1 MVDEKITRKEQWYD
15 VKRYKDEIRQFV
27 LNKRNCLNQ
36 TSKMNETYKRLY
48 STVYAG
54 TEEADVERFPHT
66 AEVFKVYKAALI
78 EACLQGYSALYTI
91 SGLDGYSTLKIPE
104 LNTAMTQQFKSMALI
119 ENLSAETVDDWIMKG
134 EAVGFLKLKENR
146 EEYRI
151 KQTLI
156 DEETGQELIEFKIK
170 EGVEYEDLEFE
181 RIDPL
186 DFYVDAV
193 DYKKDPLG
201 CPKII
206 RSFIT
211 AKDLLSSDAYPL
223 LSREEKIAI
232 IERDSNRNDGPIGGF
247 YRSDWARSGDGRGQT
262 RDRQIEVLTYRG
274 DYVTLDNKVLRNIVA
289 VCVENQIADVKYS
302 EVSTNRVIYAPYTID
317 RWSHRGVSPLASSN
331 PVNKLMNRAID
342 MFIKNL
348 EDLSV
353 PYILFQK
360 GTINKPQWDNFK
372 KEKKLEYVLEGTPPE
387 FWTPPAASAAGIDLL
402 QMIINQN
409 KNMLGL
415 NSYMAGDTR
424 GAVRTAEESSILY
437 QKANARMR
445 VETDVFSYNFMLN
458 LITAFYSFNR
468 ELALAIEHPLA
479 DIYADPMLKIS
490 ISTNASKADEQGE
503 LNMLMQMLNL
513 PIAQMIFSNLT
524 PQQTILAVRYLM
536 AKANLK
542 DADNLLEL
550 VDENGQTTQMP
561 ALDGDGNPVDIAGQD
576 NPPQEMDMD
585 IQMSQMP
592 GMNNNG
598 NNL

>member
-1 MVDEKITRKEQWYD
+1 MVDERITKKEQWYD
-15 VKRYKDEIRQFV
+15 VKKYKDEIRQFV
-27 LNKRNCLNQ
+27 ISKRNCLNQ
-36 TSKMNETYKRLY
+36 TSKMYNTYKRLY
-48 STVYAG
+48 RTVYAG
-54 TEEADVERFPHT
+54 TEEADIERFPHT
-66 AEVFKVYKAALI
+66 AEIFKVYKAALI
-78 EACLQGYSALYTI
+78 EACLQGYSALYSI

-104 LNTAMTQQFKSMALI
+104 LNTTMTQQFKSMALI
-119 ENLSAETVDDWIMKG
+119 ENLSSDTVDDWIMKG

-151 KQTLI
+151 KQTLV
-156 DEETGQELIEFKIK
+156 DAETGKDLIEFKIK
-170 EGVEYEDLEFE
+170 EGVTYEDLEFE

-186 DFYVDAV
+186 DFYVDAI

-223 LSREEKIAI
+223 LSQEEKEAI
-232 IERDSNRNDGPIGGF
+232 IERDSNRNDGPVGGF
-247 YRSDWARSGDGRGQT
+247 YRNDWARSGDGRGQT
-262 RDRQIEVLTYRG
+262 RDRQIEVLTFRG

-331 PVNKLMNRAID
+331 PVNKLMNRAVD
-342 MFIKNL
+342 MFLKNL
-348 EDLSV
+348 EDISV

-360 GTINKPQWDNFK
+360 GTVQKVQWDNFK
-372 KEKKLEYVLEGTPPE
+372 KEKKLEYIAEGQPPE
-387 FWTPPAASAAGIDLL
+387 FWTPPPAAQSGIDLL
-402 QMIINQN
+402 QMIVNQN

-415 NSYMAGDTR
+415 NSYMAGDAS
-424 GAVRTAEESSILY
+424 GAVRTAEESSILF

-458 LITAFYSFNR
+458 LITTFYAFNR
-468 ELALAIEHPLA
+468 ELALAAEHPLA
-479 DIYADPMLKIS
+479 EIYSDPKLKVS

-524 PQQTILAVRYLM
+524 PQQTIVAVRYLM

-550 VDENGQTTQMP
+550 VDTEGNTTQLP
-561 ALDGDGNPVDIAGQD
+561 AIDGDGNPVDIAGQTGQ
-576 NPPQEMDMD
+576 PQEITET
-585 IQMSQMP
+585 IQRDTLQ
-592 GMNNNG
+592 
-598 NNL
+598 